1 MLNLIKNVFKKGFGA
16 AGFDLV
22 RKGSVPAE
30 VRRLRSDFSPEDYR
44 MIREVESYT
53 QTSPERILAL
63 VRSVEYVVKH
73 GIPGGIVEC
82 GVWRGGSMMAVAKAL
97 LRAGVR
103 DRDLYLYD
111 TFEGMA
117 PPTALDVS
125 RWGGDASGKSTGGI
139 FEMNAV
145 SLEEVERA
153 MFSVGYDAAR
163 IHFIKGKVEDTIP
176 AAAPG
181 AIALLRLDTDWYEST
196 KHEMKHLFP
205 ILSRGGVLILDDYGE
220 WQGARTAV
228 DEYFE
233 RNRVQILLNRIDHT
247 GRIAVKL

>member
-97 LRAGVR
+97 LRAGAR

-125 RWGGDASGKSTGGI
+125 RWGGDASRKSTGGI

-145 SLEEVERA
+145 SLEEVKRA

-196 KHEMKHLFP
+196 KHEMRHLFP

-247 GRIAVKL
+247 CRIAVKL